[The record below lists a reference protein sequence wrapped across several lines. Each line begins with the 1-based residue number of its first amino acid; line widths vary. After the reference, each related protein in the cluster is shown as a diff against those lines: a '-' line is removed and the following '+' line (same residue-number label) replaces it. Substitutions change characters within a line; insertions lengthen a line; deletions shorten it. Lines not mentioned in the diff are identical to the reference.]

1 MKNIRVWDDY
11 RRISVVDLM
20 DKQHKDN
27 PRYIEAENKARLTN
41 ALQDYG
47 MLEPIIINTRTGNML
62 GGHQRLRIL
71 YEQNVAEVTA
81 LHIDVDPT
89 VEKEILVILNDPSLM
104 GQYDDAKLSKV
115 INDIVSSKAD
125 VTGIDAVTNTS
136 FLSTSEILIDSLIG
150 QGYSIDLSS
159 VNSTSTSLS
168 EALIDNVLSKNTGG
182 SGATFNSDDED
193 IEDDYSEDDYSED
206 EDSDNEY
213 SGNEDS
219 NSKKK
224 LSKGKSQSEDITG
237 YLDEYSEGYDE
248 SNGKQ
253 DKEAKINKIA
263 ADMNR
268 RNNQKFLK
276 LGITESQLEIVRK
289 AFENMSESEIP
300 DYLKEGE
307 VDPFGTFI
315 TYCVINTTAHKNYQ

>member
-1 MKNIRVWDDY
+1 MKDIRVWDDY

-71 YEQNVAEVTA
+71 YEQNVLEVTA

-115 INDIVSSKAD
+115 INDIVSSRTNIAD
-125 VTGIDAVTNTS
+125 IDTVTKTS

-182 SGATFNSDDED
+182 SGSTFDRDDD
-193 IEDDYSEDDYSED
+193 NDGD
-206 EDSDNEY
+206 EDSDEYEDSDDNEY
-213 SGNEDS
+213 
-219 NSKKK
+219 
-224 LSKGKSQSEDITG
+224 
-237 YLDEYSEGYDE
+237 DEYDEYD
-248 SNGKQ
+248 NRQQTTDNRKQ
-253 DKEAKINKIA
+253 TTNNKQQTT
-263 ADMNR
+263 DNKQPKPDNLQQTT
-268 RNNQKFLK
+268 NNLNPIEEKK
-276 LGITESQLEIVRK
+276 CPPR
-289 AFENMSESEIP
+289 
-300 DYLKEGE
+300 
-307 VDPFGTFI
+307 
-315 TYCVINTTAHKNYQ
+315 